1 MVYMLREM
9 SESALSR
16 GSIIGGRYRLEHHL
30 GEGGMGTVWSA
41 VHTVTHRSVAM
52 KFLKDSVRGRA
63 DLRQRF
69 LREASAA
76 SALRHPNAVEILDV
90 FDFEE
95 SSPVMVMELLGGETL
110 GSKLAR
116 DQRLSMEETA
126 AILLPVVSAV
136 GTAHALGI
144 VHRDLKPDNLFLVEL
159 PEGMSV
165 KVLDFGIAKLTA
177 EYYLARGLSAL
188 HTDVGAMLGTPYYMA
203 PEQAS
208 GEVPVDHRADVWSLG
223 VILYECLSGTRP
235 IEGENLTQ
243 VVSRLMSAGI
253 IPLERLA
260 PELPRDVTA
269 IVMQMLSRDPSRRPD
284 GLREVS
290 HVLTRYCRAQVPEF
304 SEPSRDRGSLLPHP
318 PLASQKPKARF
329 VSSGTADPQGP
340 TMLSA
345 PPVNSSVHLTPEPS
359 TPRRV
364 PAVIVGAVAIAAAL
378 VGVAYVRLSG
388 PAPPTDGR
396 AAESSSAQPSAPVS
410 APAASP
416 MTSASGLPSGA
427 PAAPSPSA
435 VAETARPPVAGV
447 QQGKSGAATKRPSKP
462 LPDDR
467 TLFSGRK

>member
-1 MVYMLREM
+1 M
-9 SESALSR
+9 SESALSQ
-16 GSIIGGRYRLEHHL
+16 GSLIGGRYRLEHHL

-41 VHTVTHRSVAM
+41 VHTVTQRSVAM
-52 KFLKDSVRGRA
+52 KFLRDSVRERA
-63 DLRQRF
+63 ELRQRF

-76 SALRHPNAVEILDV
+76 SALKHPNAVEILDV

-95 SSPVMVMELLGGETL
+95 SSPVMVMELLRGETL

-126 AILLPVVSAV
+126 ALLLPVISAV

-144 VHRDLKPDNLFLVEL
+144 VHRDLKPDNLFLAEA
-159 PEGMSV
+159 PDAAMV

-177 EYYLARGLSAL
+177 EYYLARGLSA
-188 HTDVGAMLGTPYYMA
+188 HQTDAGAMLGTPYYMA

-260 PELPRDVTA
+260 PELPRDVSA

-290 HVLTRYCRAQVPEF
+290 QVLARYSRASVPEF
-304 SEPSRDRGSLLPHP
+304 TEPSKVRGSLLPHP
-318 PLASQKPKARF
+318 PIASQPPKARF
-329 VSSGTADPQGP
+329 VSSGTADPRGP
-340 TMLSA
+340 TMISA
-345 PPVNSSVHLTPEPS
+345 PPVNSTVNTPPLAAAQQRKLPALVALGVALALGLIWAVFVRS
-359 TPRRV
+359 PGSAATPRDSSATGSAGPSSPV
-364 PAVIVGAVAIAAAL
+364 VNAGMAAPASASAGQPNSA
-378 VGVAYVRLSG
+378 
-388 PAPPTDGR
+388 PAP
-396 AAESSSAQPSAPVS
+396 SSSAAATGKANQSGVGALPKPKRVVATPRPGPVS
-410 APAASP
+410 KP
-416 MTSASGLPSGA
+416 MREEDS
-427 PAAPSPSA
+427 
-435 VAETARPPVAGV
+435 
-447 QQGKSGAATKRPSKP
+447 
-462 LPDDR
+462 
-467 TLFSGRK
+467 LFSGRK